1 MHEVPVWHREIE
13 IALDFHVFEVQ
24 DFDILIGHPIE
35 KLFLDVLNLGELQV
49 SLGGKPF
56 TLPIGQAKN
65 SMAESVPQEGPIEEV
80 LSVMPEDDSKP
91 SLERDAELFIQEE
104 DDLEE
109 KLELPIHEK
118 PTQPPIELKVLPDGL
133 RYAFLNGDTQTPV
146 IISSHLSDEE
156 TAKLL
161 AVLEKHRSIFGY
173 SLEDLKGISPTL
185 CTHRI
190 PIDSTCTP
198 SREPQHRL
206 NNTMRDV
213 IKK

>member
-1 MHEVPVWHREIE
+1 
-13 IALDFHVFEVQ
+13 
-24 DFDILIGHPIE
+24 
-35 KLFLDVLNLGELQV
+35 
-49 SLGGKPF
+49 
-56 TLPIGQAKN
+56 
-65 SMAESVPQEGPIEEV
+65 
-80 LSVMPEDDSKP
+80 MPEDDSKP

-118 PTQPPIELKVLPDGL
+118 PTRPPIELKVLPDGL

-161 AVLEKHRSIFGY
+161 AVLEKHRSVFGY

-198 SREPQHRL
+198 SREPQHRI
-206 NNTMRDV
+206 NNTMSLRKRSLSSCTPGSF
-213 IKK
+213 IPCHIASG

>member
-1 MHEVPVWHREIE
+1 M
-13 IALDFHVFEVQ
+13 
-24 DFDILIGHPIE
+24 IGHPVE
-35 KLFLDVLNLGELQV
+35 KLFLDVPNLGGLKV

-80 LSVMPEDDSKP
+80 LAVMPEDDSKP
-91 SLERDAELFIQEE
+91 SLEQDAELFIQED

-109 KLELPIHEK
+109 KLELSIHEK

-133 RYAFLNGDTQTPV
+133 RYAFLNGDTQTPI

-161 AVLEKHRSIFGY
+161 AILEKNRPV
-173 SLEDLKGISPTL
+173 LA
-185 CTHRI
+185 THLRI
-190 PIDSTCTP
+190 
-198 SREPQHRL
+198 
-206 NNTMRDV
+206 
-213 IKK
+213 

>member
-1 MHEVPVWHREIE
+1 MAFYNPTVGVNIISALFASDRLGERRVTPTTKSLRTGPCSTLRGIGIMHEVPVWHRELE
-13 IALDFHVFEVQ
+13 ITLDFHVFEVQ
-24 DFDILIGHPIE
+24 DFDILLGHPIE

-65 SMAESVPQEGPIEEV
+65 SMAESVPQGPIEEV
-80 LSVMPEDDSKP
+80 LAVMPEDDSKP

-133 RYAFLNGDTQTPV
+133 HYAFLNGDT
-146 IISSHLSDEE
+146 
-156 TAKLL
+156 KLL
-161 AVLEKHRSIFGY
+161 S
-173 SLEDLKGISPTL
+173 SLVVTFPM
-185 CTHRI
+185 R
-190 PIDSTCTP
+190 
-198 SREPQHRL
+198 RRL
-206 NNTMRDV
+206 NS
-213 IKK
+213 